1 MGEEGL
7 AQMLLNGARLFNGL
21 VKSSGD
27 NLTNFLSKRRGDEYN
42 SLTPLQKNVLINQRA
57 AQNEQNANNVGITNQ
72 DLIDYM
78 NSEAVKAKYAQM
90 QQELNQRKALANAQS
105 MQNMQNEAAQEYNQM
120 LLSSLKWKD
129 IKCGIV

>member
-27 NLTNFLSKRRGDEYN
+27 NLSNFLSQRRRDDYN

-120 LLSSLKWKD
+120 LLSSLK
-129 IKCGIV
+129 

>member
-120 LLSSLKWKD
+120 LLSSLK
-129 IKCGIV
+129 